1 MLRALMKLDFE
12 SKFPL
17 FEKDNWSR
25 NKEEE

>member
-12 SKFPL
+12 SKSPV